1 MAGQATNNEK
11 TIKRDKLTRDL
22 YVLPNFGGATFKGYF
37 DSYLAMLLTDI
48 YMIPLVLSGILEM
61 IKTIVEFAFSPIFGA
76 FLDRV
81 TLRKGKYWQW
91 IIIGS
96 IGAALS
102 YMILFALPALTSAPE
117 KLGFFVFV
125 LSIILA
131 VFLAMVNVTV
141 VSLYP
146 RLAPDPKIRT
156 HLSVAQKIGRDGG
169 KTLWG
174 YVAPA
179 LLILLTAKTGSEAGG
194 WATTGL
200 ILGTFGVICYLAF
213 ASVLRGTSMEQ
224 DAIAAKS
231 AVTSQRKPKVPL
243 KIVVKGL
250 FTNRALLVMFLFM
263 ALYKTFYFFQV
274 MSATYFF
281 KYVAKDFASLG
292 IFMLA
297 FNLSAVVGVICGL
310 FWVKIFKDSK
320 KAFVAGGVVQIII
333 LLIATLTFNNLTTG
347 MFIAVISCASFF
359 GGIVETY
366 IMPMFAAAADYGAWK
381 TGERTDG
388 LSMSLFSV
396 SVRVGMTF
404 STLIRTALLATAG
417 YNAAAYV
424 NGVGPSQDVIG
435 TLINLQTILP
445 LIFAVV
451 CFGLVAVL
459 YPLNDKKLAR
469 IKEEIEA
476 GRVGENAD
484 MSILN

>member
-1 MAGQATNNEK
+1 MAGQAINNEK

-37 DSYLAMLLTDI
+37 DGYLAMLLTDI
-48 YMIPLVLSGILEM
+48 YMIPLILSGILEM
-61 IKTIVEFAFSPIFGA
+61 VKTLVEFAFGPIFGA

-96 IGAALS
+96 IGAAMS

-131 VFLAMVNVTV
+131 VFLSIVNVTV

-146 RLAPDPKIRT
+146 RLAPDPKTRT
-156 HLSVAQKIGRDGG
+156 NLAVAQKIGRDGG

-179 LLILLTAKTGSEAGG
+179 LLILLTAKVGSEAGG

-200 ILGTFGVICYLAF
+200 ILGTFGIVCYLTF
-213 ASVLRGTSMEQ
+213 ALVLQGTSMEQ
-224 DAIAAKS
+224 DAIAAKT
-231 AVTSQRKPKVPL
+231 AATSQRKPKVPL
-243 KIVVKGL
+243 KVVVKGL
-250 FTNRALLVMFLFM
+250 LTNRALLVMFLFM
-263 ALYKTFYFFQV
+263 IIYKTFYFFQV

-281 KYVAKDFASLG
+281 KYVVKDFGSLG

-347 MFIAVISCASFF
+347 MFIAVISCSSFF
-359 GGIVETY
+359 GGILETY
-366 IMPMFAAAADYGAWK
+366 IMPMFAASADYGAWK

-396 SVRVGMTF
+396 SVRIGMTL
-404 STLIRTALLATAG
+404 STFVRTALLATAG
-417 YNAAAYV
+417 YNAATYV
-424 NGVGPSQDVIG
+424 NGVGPSQDVIN
-435 TLINLQTILP
+435 TLINLQTVLP
-445 LIFAVV
+445 LVLAVV
-451 CFGLVAVL
+451 SIGLVAVL

-469 IKEEIEA
+469 IKAEIEA
-476 GRVGENAD
+476 GRVGENVD